1 MARSSRGATRAP
13 KYSTPSR
20 SYKGNPMGR
29 KGLNGAY
36 GSPNMTS
43 PPKMAKVKGS
53 AGRGR

>member
-36 GSPNMTS
+36 GKPGMTKA
-43 PPKMAKVKGS
+43 PKRSSVRSK
-53 AGRGR
+53 